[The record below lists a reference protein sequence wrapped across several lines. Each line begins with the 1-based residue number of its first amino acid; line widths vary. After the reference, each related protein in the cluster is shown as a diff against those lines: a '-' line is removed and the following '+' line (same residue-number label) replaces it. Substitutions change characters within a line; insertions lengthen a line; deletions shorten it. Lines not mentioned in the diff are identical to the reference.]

1 MDTTTRRSAILLA
14 RLSDNREDLDLTEEG
29 IPASLD
35 DQIKRMRERADQLG
49 WDVYKV
55 IKNPRLSAYKKR
67 KIRLPNG
74 ETAYRVFRPD
84 LREALDH
91 LSTGRA
97 NAMIALDLDR
107 AFRDPRDLQDL
118 IDVVENSRHSIVVES
133 VTGSLHMEKGRDN
146 FDAEIRVLVA
156 NKSSRD
162 TGRRVSACRE
172 RQALAGK
179 NGGGGNRPFGF
190 LADRVTV
197 DPAEESIVVD
207 CAHRLLQ
214 GVSLRSMASELRTRG
229 VPTVTGAQWSAET
242 LRDMLMRPRNAGQMV
257 HKGEVVGPAPWA
269 PIVAPDVHAAVVAV
283 LTDPDRRT
291 GPGGQVKYLGS
302 GLFLCGVCADGATCN
317 VRVAGRSPAYR
328 CADKAHLVRSVAHV
342 DALVTAL
349 IIGRLSRPDAA
360 DLISRPTS
368 DVDVEGLRAR
378 RAAIRETLDEMAR
391 DRADGLID
399 RAQLIAGTNRAKAQL
414 GEIDDILHTAT
425 VDSPLR
431 PLIDAADPAKV
442 WEVLLLAD
450 RRLVLAEMMT
460 ITILPCGQRGS
471 GFDPSSVAYKWRTS

>member
-1 MDTTTRRSAILLA
+1 MDTTTRRKAILLA

-35 DQIKRMRERADQLG
+35 DQIQRMGERADQLG
-49 WDVYKV
+49 WDVFKV

-91 LSTGRA
+91 LSAGRA

-118 IDVVENSRHSIVVES
+118 IDVVEHSAHSIVVES

-146 FDAEIRVLVA
+146 FDAEVRVLVA

-162 TGRRVSACRE
+162 TARRVSAARE
-172 RQALAGK
+172 RQAKSGHY
-179 NGGGGNRPFGF
+179 GGGGRRPFGF

-197 DPAEESIVVD
+197 DPAEASILAD

-214 GVSLRSMASELRTRG
+214 GVSLRSLASELRTG
-229 VPTVTGAQWSAET
+229 NVPTVTGASWSPET
-242 LRDMLMRPRNAGQMV
+242 LRDILMRPRNAGQMV
-257 HKGEVVGPAPWA
+257 HKGEIVGKAPWS
-269 PIVAPDVHAAVVAV
+269 PIVAPDVHTAVVAV

-291 GPGGQVKYLGS
+291 GPAGQVKYLGS
-302 GLFLCGVCADGATCN
+302 GLFLCGVCGDGTYCN
-317 VRVAGRSPAYR
+317 VRLGGRTPAYR
-328 CADKAHLVRSVAHV
+328 CADKAHLVRSVRHV
-342 DALVTAL
+342 DELVTGL
-349 IIGRLSRPDAA
+349 IIARLSRADAA
-360 DLISRPTS
+360 DLVTRPSS
-368 DVDVEGLRAR
+368 DVDVAGLRVR
-378 RAAIRETLDEMAR
+378 RAAVREALDEMAR

-399 RAQLIAGTNRAKAQL
+399 RAQLIAGTTRGKAQL
-414 GEIDDILHTAT
+414 REIDEALHVAT
-425 VDSPLR
+425 VDSPLS
-431 PLIDAADPAKV
+431 PLIGAPDVAKV
-442 WEVLLLAD
+442 WAALPLAD
-450 RRLVLAEMMT
+450 QRLVLAELLEVT
-460 ITILPCGQRGS
+460 IQPCGQRGS
-471 GFDPSSVAYKWRTS
+471 GFDPSTVTWKWR